1 MKLLLLLLLPF
12 SALSMR
18 KPITSQPKVHT
29 LTSLRLELLNA
40 LKANEPNTTQNVL
53 AQLAKLKKS
62 PEELKCLESEA
73 THLAQATVLF
83 MREKSKATAQI
94 CAHLEIGW
102 LPMGKIPEGICDKK
116 VAVQRSI
123 IQECAHAQRNE
134 SLVSTFFLEQLRE
147 YSGGC
152 PPLFAPTPQ
161 P

>member
-1 MKLLLLLLLPF
+1 MGGFGFQAFTFVATRLSQATKKKMLPDC
-12 SALSMR
+12 S
-18 KPITSQPKVHT
+18 
-29 LTSLRLELLNA
+29 
-40 LKANEPNTTQNVL
+40 
-53 AQLAKLKKS
+53 
-62 PEELKCLESEA
+62 EELKCLESEA